1 MDAKDKRLLNLL
13 QLNARQSLK
22 ELSQQI
28 HLSIDA
34 TKKRMDKMVKAGI
47 IARYGIFINPKAMG
61 YELVVD
67 NKIRLAHIT
76 NESKNKLIA
85 YLKEHP
91 NCIELISISGDYD
104 LTCVLIAKNT
114 SDLNHLIYEIRE
126 KFKDIIA
133 EWKSSFN
140 LEVHKFEQYT
150 QR

>member
-1 MDAKDKRLLNLL
+1 MDNKDKKLLNLL
-13 QLNARQSLK
+13 QVNSRQSLK

-34 TKKRMDKMVKAGI
+34 TKKRMDKMVKTGI
-47 IARYGIFINPKAMG
+47 IARYGIFINPKAIG

-76 NESKNKLIA
+76 NESKSKLIA

-104 LTCVLIAKNT
+104 LTCVLIAKST
-114 SDLNHLIYEIRE
+114 SDLNNLIYEIRE

-140 LEVHKFEQYT
+140 LEVHKFEKYHL
-150 QR
+150 R